1 MKHLISIKCSSL
13 CSYKMLGQV
22 EIVCRHARKNDNPF
36 GKMQVIVSGDF
47 FQLPP
52 VPNSWYNDA
61 GDFAFR
67 YMWHK

>member
-1 MKHLISIKCSSL
+1 MKHLISIRCSGL
-13 CSYKMLGQV
+13 CSYKMLEQV
-22 EIVCRHARKNDNPF
+22 EIVCRHARQNDNPF

-52 VPNSWYNDA
+52 VPNSLYKDA

-67 YMWHK
+67 YM

>member
-1 MKHLISIKCSSL
+1 
-13 CSYKMLGQV
+13 MLGQV
-22 EIVCRHARKNDNPF
+22 EIVCRHARKNENPF

-52 VPNSWYNDA
+52 VPNSLYNDA

-67 YMWHK
+67 YM

>member
-1 MKHLISIKCSSL
+1 
-13 CSYKMLGQV
+13 MLEQV
-22 EIVCRHARKNDNPF
+22 EIVCRHARQNDNPF

-52 VPNSWYNDA
+52 VPNSLYKDA

-67 YMWHK
+67 YM